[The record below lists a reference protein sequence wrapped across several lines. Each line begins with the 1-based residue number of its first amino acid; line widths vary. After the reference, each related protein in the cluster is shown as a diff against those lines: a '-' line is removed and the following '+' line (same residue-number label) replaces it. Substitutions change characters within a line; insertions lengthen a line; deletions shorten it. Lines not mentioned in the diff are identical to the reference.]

1 MFKVKTTN
9 EEILMVFILK
19 TQDTKQMLIS
29 ENKHQLD
36 TVEDIKIRILLH
48 YFVLLLIVA
57 SVLLLRSP

>member
-1 MFKVKTTN
+1 
-9 EEILMVFILK
+9 MVFILK